1 MNLVKPTIGYSIEEY
16 MTIFNTNLFSAYE
29 MSRLAYPLLKT
40 SEQASIVNIG
50 SVAGLLHIRTGSPYG
65 MTKAA
70 MAQMTK
76 NLAAEWASDN
86 IRVNMVAPWYT
97 RTLLSGQRLKDPR
110 YRREVI
116 DCTPLGRIA
125 EPEEVA
131 APVVFLCLPAASYI
145 TGQCLTVDGGFTIN
159 GF

>member
-1 MNLVKPTIGYSIEEY
+1 LEY
-16 MTIFNTNLFSAYE
+16 TSKEYLDIFETNLISAFE
-29 MSRLAYPLLKT
+29 ISRLAHPLLKK
-40 SEQASIVNIG
+40 SGDASVVNIG

-70 MAQMTK
+70 LHQMTR
-76 NLAAEWASDN
+76 NLAVEWAPDG

-97 RTLLSGQRLKDPR
+97 RTLLAGQRLKDPR

-116 DCTPLGRIA
+116 ESTPLGRIA
-125 EPEEVA
+125 EPQEVA
-131 APVVFLCLPAASYI
+131 APVVFLCLPAAAYI